1 MGREGKGNA
10 AIIGFDYADDDDW
23 PMAVICILHL
33 VLILTLS

>member
-10 AIIGFDYADDDDW
+10 AIIGFDYADDW